1 MSHSKGKPSN
11 TVFVR
16 NIPFEFT
23 EEQLIDVF
31 KEVGPV
37 ISFKLVFDK
46 ETGRPKGFGFCQY
59 YDIDT
64 ASSAVRNLNGYELG
78 GRTIHVVF
86 ADPHASG
93 GGGGYADMGSK
104 STGGPGEG
112 DRYRDTHALG
122 PSMGSAK
129 ANRVVS
135 YRTVARTNPKITAV
149 DAISQTLASMS
160 QDQLQELIAHVQK
173 LIHTGPDQA
182 RALLSK
188 NPQLTYALF
197 QTMLMLQLI
206 GPDDV
211 K

>member
-93 GGGGYADMGSK
+93 GGGGHADSGSRNA
-104 STGGPGEG
+104 GDG
-112 DRYRDTHALG
+112 DRYRDAHASGSFL
-122 PSMGSAK
+122 GSAN
-129 ANRVVS
+129 ANHVVA
-135 YRTVARTNPKITAV
+135 YRTIAQTNPKITAV

-160 QDQLQELIAHVQK
+160 QEQLQELIAHVQV
-173 LIHTGPDQA
+173 H
-182 RALLSK
+182 LL
-188 NPQLTYALF
+188 TR
-197 QTMLMLQLI
+197 
-206 GPDDV
+206 
-211 K
+211 